1 MISAVDLHAC
11 GEPGRVIVGG
21 VRDVP
26 GRSMFEK
33 MQYLA
38 RHQDGLRLRMLREPR
53 GYPAA
58 NCNLVLPPAHPDAD
72 AGFVIMEQ
80 VEYPPMSGTNTI
92 CVTTALLETGMIP
105 MREPVTELTL
115 EAPAGLIR
123 VRAECR
129 DGKVTQVAFRNV
141 PAFAVHL
148 DRTID
153 VPTLGRVTVDVAWGG
168 MFYVIADAAPFGLR
182 LTPDEG
188 RDITRIGELI
198 KAATAEQLPVVHPDN
213 PAIAGV
219 SIAQL
224 SGPAASPD
232 NHRRNAVIVSTGKL
246 DWNRPSTWTG
256 AIDRSPCGT
265 GTCAKMATLHARG
278 QLDLGEPFRHEG
290 VLGTVF
296 TGTLLEETSVGPY
309 RAVVPQLA
317 GTAWITGFA
326 QYVVDPQ
333 DPFPEGFTVSRG
345 VGHWKGDDGADVSE
359 ETCVLEVVHGKDP
372 VVDAKLEEIARAYRQ
387 RFNQDAVMRVRA
399 PVGQTFSRR

>member
-33 MQYLA
+33 MQYLSA
-38 RHQDGLRLRMLREPR
+38 HEDGLRKRMLREPR

-58 NCNLVLPPAHPDAD
+58 NCNLLLPPTHPDAD

-105 MREPVTELTL
+105 MREPATELTL
-115 EAPAGLIR
+115 ETPAGLIR

-129 DGKVTQVAFRNV
+129 DGKVTQVSFRNV
-141 PAFAVHL
+141 PAFVVHL
-148 DRTID
+148 DAAVE
-153 VPTLGRVTVDVAWGG
+153 VPTLGRVVVDVAWGG
-168 MFYVIADAAPFGLR
+168 MFYVIADAAAFGLR

-198 KAATAEQLPVVHPDN
+198 KAATREQLPVVHPEN
-213 PAIAGV
+213 PDIRDV
-219 SIAQL
+219 TIAQL
-224 SGPAASPD
+224 SGAPASAD
-232 NHRRNAVIVSTGKL
+232 NQRRNAVVVSTGTL
-246 DWNRPSTWTG
+246 DWNRPVTWTG

-278 QLDLGEPFRHEG
+278 RLAIGEPFRHEG

-296 TGTLLEETSVGPY
+296 TGRLLEETTVGPY
-309 RAVVPQLA
+309 QAVVPELT
-317 GTAWITGFA
+317 GSAWITGFA

-333 DPFPEGFTVSRG
+333 DPFPEGFTV
-345 VGHWKGDDGADVSE
+345 GD
-359 ETCVLEVVHGKDP
+359 
-372 VVDAKLEEIARAYRQ
+372 IW
-387 RFNQDAVMRVRA
+387 
-399 PVGQTFSRR
+399 